1 MRFSLILSLA
11 MLLGS
16 GPSAAGALIDCANP
30 ISACPCAIRAAGEY
44 TVSGAGLVANP
55 PGDCIHVNVPGVTL
69 NLGSAVVS
77 SSPAS
82 SANVGIHVLPTASD
96 AIVTGTA
103 GSPATITGFST
114 GLEVD
119 APSVMLENI
128 VAQSNAVGMRL
139 SGGAAYGT
147 ALSVRDSSHAGI
159 VIDTPGAGPY
169 LNGVTVDSTLG
180 FAGIKLSG
188 VHGATLVNVTVTNS
202 ATFGIWLLSS
212 SYNVLANFS
221 VSRNT
226 NAGIY
231 LGCFRSGGLLGKAC
245 TVVPPPPT
253 SNGNLLTSI
262 ADPSTADGPI
272 QPEQA
277 YGIVIAAGN
286 VGNRVVGV
294 EGSGNGNGSF
304 GVDALDGNANCAT
317 NLWTGNQF
325 GAVSPDSCIH

>member
-1 MRFSLILSLA
+1 
-11 MLLGS
+11 
-16 GPSAAGALIDCANP
+16 
-30 ISACPCAIRAAGEY
+30 
-44 TVSGAGLVANP
+44 
-55 PGDCIHVNVPGVTL
+55 
-69 NLGSAVVS
+69 
-77 SSPAS
+77 
-82 SANVGIHVLPTASD
+82 
-96 AIVTGTA
+96 
-103 GSPATITGFST
+103 
-114 GLEVD
+114 
-119 APSVMLENI
+119 
-128 VAQSNAVGMRL
+128 
-139 SGGAAYGT
+139 
-147 ALSVRDSSHAGI
+147 
-159 VIDTPGAGPY
+159 
-169 LNGVTVDSTLG
+169 
-180 FAGIKLSG
+180 SG